1 MASAVSKEE
10 YLKRYLTG
18 AQVFYV
24 FFICISLKIYI
35 YIYIYIYIIYM
46 NFEVVSNRRLH
57 LSKGLEKTFYNDQI

>member
-18 AQVFYV
+18 AQVCI
-24 FFICISLKIYI
+24 FICISLKII
-35 YIYIYIYIIYM
+35 YV